1 MKYLDYFYGSNKSI
15 FKEYDIDID
24 KKGVFFIISFLKK

>member
-24 KKGVFFIISFLKK
+24 KRGFFSSLVF